1 MKFWTFRTGLH
12 IREKSRHTGNVQ
24 KFILPLIYHH
34 VTPTLRFRKERVITV
49 KKTVQIMGIVAAI
62 FLIIGFGLFILA
74 GWGSLVEYHAFEWR
88 GIDPAGA
95 SPLVM
100 ATNDLSILCAAI
112 GLIFGITAI
121 VLNAVKGSQEVR
133 QTQKSQLN

>member
-1 MKFWTFRTGLH
+1 M
-12 IREKSRHTGNVQ
+12 
-24 KFILPLIYHH
+24 
-34 VTPTLRFRKERVITV
+34 

-100 ATNDLSILCAAI
+100 ATNNLSLWLLGI
-112 GLIFGITAI
+112 GFLTTIITFIMFFTI
-121 VLNAVKGSQEVR
+121 VIKNVR
-133 QTQKSQLN
+133 KKRSAHLGETS

>member
-1 MKFWTFRTGLH
+1 
-12 IREKSRHTGNVQ
+12 
-24 KFILPLIYHH
+24 
-34 VTPTLRFRKERVITV
+34 V

-100 ATNDLSILCAAI
+100 ATNNLSLWLLGI
-112 GLIFGITAI
+112 GFLTTIITFIMFFTI
-121 VLNAVKGSQEVR
+121 VIKNVR
-133 QTQKSQLN
+133 KKRSAHLGQTS

>member
-1 MKFWTFRTGLH
+1 
-12 IREKSRHTGNVQ
+12 
-24 KFILPLIYHH
+24 
-34 VTPTLRFRKERVITV
+34 
-49 KKTVQIMGIVAAI
+49 MGIVAAI

-100 ATNDLSILCAAI
+100 ATNNLSLWLLGI
-112 GLIFGITAI
+112 GFLTTIITFIMFFTI
-121 VLNAVKGSQEVR
+121 VIKNVR
-133 QTQKSQLN
+133 KKRSAHLGETS

>member
-1 MKFWTFRTGLH
+1 MK
-12 IREKSRHTGNVQ
+12 KA
-24 KFILPLIYHH
+24 IYI
-34 VTPTLRFRKERVITV
+34 V
-49 KKTVQIMGIVAAI
+49 GAVAAV
-62 FLIIGFGLFILA
+62 LLVIGFGLIILA

-88 GIDPAGA
+88 GVDPAGA

>member
-1 MKFWTFRTGLH
+1 MK
-12 IREKSRHTGNVQ
+12 KA
-24 KFILPLIYHH
+24 IY
-34 VTPTLRFRKERVITV
+34 TV
-49 KKTVQIMGIVAAI
+49 GAVAAV
-62 FLIIGFGLFILA
+62 LLVIGFGLLILA

>member
-1 MKFWTFRTGLH
+1 MK
-12 IREKSRHTGNVQ
+12 KA
-24 KFILPLIYHH
+24 IY
-34 VTPTLRFRKERVITV
+34 TV
-49 KKTVQIMGIVAAI
+49 GAVAAV
-62 FLIIGFGLFILA
+62 LLVIGFGLLILA

-88 GIDPAGA
+88 GVDPAGA

-121 VLNAVKGSQEVR
+121 VLKEPA
-133 QTQKSQLN
+133 QLIILDR

>member
-1 MKFWTFRTGLH
+1 M
-12 IREKSRHTGNVQ
+12 
-24 KFILPLIYHH
+24 
-34 VTPTLRFRKERVITV
+34 

-74 GWGSLVEYHAFEWR
+74 GWGSLVEYHAFEWK

-100 ATNDLSILCAAI
+100 ATNNLSLWFLGTGFLTGIIALILLFTTTTRNTRKKRSAHL
-112 GLIFGITAI
+112 G
-121 VLNAVKGSQEVR
+121 
-133 QTQKSQLN
+133 QTS

>member
-1 MKFWTFRTGLH
+1 M
-12 IREKSRHTGNVQ
+12 
-24 KFILPLIYHH
+24 
-34 VTPTLRFRKERVITV
+34 

-88 GIDPAGA
+88 GVDPAGA

-100 ATNDLSILCAAI
+100 ATNNLSLWFLGIGFLTSIITLILLFTTTTKKARKAQNKHAEQNK
-112 GLIFGITAI
+112 TPSAEDREQM
-121 VLNAVKGSQEVR
+121 NS
-133 QTQKSQLN
+133 